1 MKLLVLAHTPP
12 PFHGQSYMVRILL
25 DALGQ
30 PHPPAPANP
39 AVPTDPAPNPFRIQC
54 SHVDFRLSDSIEDIG
69 RRPWTKLGLVLK
81 YCLQT
86 VWVRFR
92 NRADTLLYIPAPGL
106 RNALYRDWLVML
118 CCRPFFR
125 RRVFWWQAAGLG
137 TWLKTEARPWEN
149 KLSRLLLDRPD
160 LSIVMGSETQ
170 MDAREL
176 RSRQTVVVPNA
187 IPDPCP
193 VDAPDLVRARAQRRT
208 LLAQQLQ
215 AHSPGTDAAD
225 PPARF
230 RLLFISLCH
239 REKGIFDAVEAV
251 ALVNRRL
258 ADSGSQLRVELDVA
272 GRFYLPAE
280 QTEFEER
287 IRLPDLLI
295 PLPRA
300 ASGSTD
306 LTRPTSGPAVRYH
319 GFAGGSAKDQLF
331 RTADC
336 LVFPTYYAA
345 ESFGLVLVEAMAYGL
360 DVIATR
366 WRNIPE
372 LLPADHPTLVNP
384 KSPTDLADAIQR
396 LFQRYDGA
404 RLRQRYE
411 EFYSADRF
419 RASLLLAL
427 QRLE

>member
-25 DALGQ
+25 DALA
-30 PHPPAPANP
+30 PPLPPGSANP
-39 AVPTDPAPNPFRIQC
+39 AVPSDPKPKPLDIQC
-54 SHVDFRLSDSIEDIG
+54 SHVDFRLSDSVEDIG
-69 RRPWTKLGLVLK
+69 RRPWIKLGLVLK
-81 YCLQT
+81 FCVQT
-86 VWVRFR
+86 VWARFR
-92 NRADTLLYIPAPGL
+92 DRADTLFYIPAPGL

-137 TWLKTEARPWEN
+137 TWLQTEARPWERQ
-149 KLSRLLLDRPD
+149 LSRLLLDHPD

-170 MDAREL
+170 MDAL
-176 RSRQTVVVPNA
+176 AFRSRQTVVVPNA

-193 VDAPDLVRARAQRRT
+193 DDAPDLVRARAQRRI
-208 LLAQQLQ
+208 LLAQQLH
-215 AHSPGTDAAD
+215 AHSLAFDSAA
-225 PPARF
+225 PPDRF

-258 ADSGSQLRVELDVA
+258 ADSGARLRVELDVA

-287 IRLPDLLI
+287 IRQPDLLI
-295 PLPRA
+295 PLHPA
-300 ASGSTD
+300 TTGSAD
-306 LTRPTSGPAVRYH
+306 LTSPSAGPAVRYH

-331 RTADC
+331 RAADC

-396 LFQRYDGA
+396 LFHRYDGA
-404 RLRQRYE
+404 RLRQRYQE
-411 EFYSADRF
+411 SYSAERF
-419 RASLLLAL
+419 RESLSRALL
-427 QRLE
+427 RLE

>member
-1 MKLLVLAHTPP
+1 MRLLVLAHTPP
-12 PFHGQSYMVRILL
+12 PFHGQSYMVRTLL
-25 DALGQ
+25 EALAQ
-30 PHPPAPANP
+30 PPPPAPPPP
-39 AVPTDPAPNPFRIQC
+39 AVPSDLEPKPLGVQC

-69 RRPWTKLGLVLK
+69 RRPWIKLGLVLK
-81 YCLQT
+81 FCAQT

-92 NRADTLLYIPAPGL
+92 DGADTLFYIPAPGL

-125 RRVFWWQAAGLG
+125 RRIYWWQAAGLG
-137 TWLKTEARPWEN
+137 AWLTTEGRPWER
-149 KLSRLLLDRPD
+149 KLTRLLLDQPD

-170 MDAREL
+170 MDARAF
-176 RSRQTVVVPNA
+176 RSRQTVVVSNA

-193 VDAPDLVRARAQRRT
+193 DDAADLVRARAQRRIQ
-208 LLAQQLQ
+208 LAQQLQ
-215 AHSPGTDAAD
+215 ARSPDRAPAA

-239 REKGIFDAVEAV
+239 REKGVFDAVEAV

-258 ADSGSQLRVELDVA
+258 ANDGAPLRVELDVA

-287 IRLPDLLI
+287 IRQPDLRI
-295 PLPRA
+295 PSSA
-300 ASGSTD
+300 AAGATDSTM
-306 LTRPTSGPAVRYH
+306 SASSPAIRYH

-331 RTADC
+331 RGADC

-360 DVIATR
+360 DIIATR

-384 KSPTDLADAIQR
+384 RSPTELADAIHR
-396 LFQRYDGA
+396 LFHRYDGA
-404 RLRQRYE
+404 RLRQRFE
-411 EFYSADRF
+411 QSYSAERF
-419 RASLLLAL
+419 RESLLRAL
-427 QRLE
+427 RSLE